1 MSQYLDTIHRVLDGN
16 YDDATPEEKAQAV
29 REMIQVCSVAA
40 AAVAVQPFPLI
51 DALLISPVQI
61 ALVQA
66 IARIHGYKLDQKSVV
81 EILSAFGAALV
92 TQNLI
97 IAAAKLVPFAG
108 WIVGISMAYAL
119 TWAVG
124 EVAEYYFKNGRGVSQ
139 DDLQVMFKKVYHAK
153 KAEKEAAHKGDTT
166 LKEKLQQLKDARE
179 AGMITEDEFNAKK
192 ESLLAG
198 F

>member
-1 MSQYLDTIHRVLDGN
+1 MSQYLETIRRVLDGN
-16 YDDATPEEKAQAV
+16 YDEATPEERDQAV
-29 REMIQVCSVAA
+29 REMIQVCAASA
-40 AAVAVQPFPLI
+40 AAVAVQPFPLV
-51 DALLISPVQI
+51 DVLLISPIQI

-66 IARIHGYKLDQKSVV
+66 IGRIHGYKLEQKSVV

-108 WIVGISMAYAL
+108 WLVGISMAYAL

-124 EVAEYYFKNGRGVSQ
+124 DVAEYYFKNGRGVSQ
-139 DDLQVMFKKVYHAK
+139 DDLQVMFKKVYQAK
-153 KAEKEAAHKGDTT
+153 KAEKVAAHKSDAS
-166 LKEKLQQLKDARE
+166 LREKLQQLKDAYE
-179 AGMITEDEFNAKK
+179 ADMITEDEFNAKK
-192 ESLLAG
+192 EELLAS